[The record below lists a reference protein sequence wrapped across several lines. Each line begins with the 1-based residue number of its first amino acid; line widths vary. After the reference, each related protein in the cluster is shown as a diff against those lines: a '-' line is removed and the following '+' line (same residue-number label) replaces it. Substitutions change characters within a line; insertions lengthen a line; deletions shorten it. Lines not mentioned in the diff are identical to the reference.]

1 MLESP
6 SHMLYGLTIIRAPQ
20 RIVVGY
26 IRGNIFDLKYVDNV
40 NFRSKRSDTLG
51 TTVVAP
57 LPPEGYPESYAVCY
71 GSHWPHVLL
80 NP

>member
-6 SHMLYGLTIIRAPQ
+6 SHMLYGLTIIRAPW

-40 NFRSKRSDTLG
+40 NFRSERSDTLG
-51 TTVVAP
+51 TTLVAP
-57 LPPEGYPESYAVCY
+57 CPLKVMLRAMPSAMAATGHMCS
-71 GSHWPHVLL
+71 
-80 NP
+80 